1 MSNTE
6 ANSSRNDEF
15 HLPAMPSAD
24 WEMNVFLNELADELT
39 EGDLKKMKHFLKG
52 FKGSG
57 KAVLEL
63 IKDPLDLFQ
72 HLQHRLILTRDNI
85 VFLQAMLWH
94 TRRKDLHNKFVK
106 FAKKRGNIVHFFAP
120 SDKPENGYEFIKFHI
135 SGREKMDRHK
145 LEELRMLVSYALCIP
160 VEFVIANGIEA
171 TNSIMVTF
179 MVPEGYANLFSD
191 LDNKDK
197 EYLGSKGVDAIWYNG
212 QLINCID
219 VEATVDNESITKD
232 EEVKI
237 LLDQKSKLDQDV
249 ESLQIQVLKLDQS
262 LRQCQK
268 NVAMVHEKSKN
279 VILTTTSA
287 LIQTF
292 VDMKHTP
299 EALSLQAIALKNSIR
314 YCSHVLRKIEAKGYD
329 TDLIK
334 SLVEANVVM
343 TKTKMTSHH
352 AWIETQQ
359 QQMINKLKQDLG
371 VLRFERD
378 KLAYFMNV
386 GIDNPVLTENEE
398 FFMRVLALDV
408 PVQLNVTNTATTEIS
423 MKIQKEP
430 MDLIA
435 LDKKKDLMAAIF
447 RKWEHTLNET
457 ERQILI
463 KKFVS
468 PTFVQKSFKDTSLLE
483 YLWALRIKLNPR
495 ADFLEWIINILV
507 EIKRFGLFDDWIKQ
521 YNLLVK
527 AFTGEG
533 EDIEHEDDA
542 AGPGFNEKGR
552 KGKHTKQRQAAIESP
567 TILEAMNE
575 TLKRI
580 ETMVERNVKM
590 TERFTS
596 GIPEYNGF
604 LGKSVSGHQYDL
616 SKLFHSSS
624 FPKV

>member
-1 MSNTE
+1 M
-6 ANSSRNDEF
+6 
-15 HLPAMPSAD
+15 
-24 WEMNVFLNELADELT
+24 
-39 EGDLKKMKHFLKG
+39 
-52 FKGSG
+52 
-57 KAVLEL
+57 
-63 IKDPLDLFQ
+63 
-72 HLQHRLILTRDNI
+72 
-85 VFLQAMLWH
+85 
-94 TRRKDLHNKFVK
+94 
-106 FAKKRGNIVHFFAP
+106 
-120 SDKPENGYEFIKFHI
+120 
-135 SGREKMDRHK
+135 
-145 LEELRMLVSYALCIP
+145 
-160 VEFVIANGIEA
+160 
-171 TNSIMVTF
+171 
-179 MVPEGYANLFSD
+179 
-191 LDNKDK
+191 
-197 EYLGSKGVDAIWYNG
+197 
-212 QLINCID
+212 
-219 VEATVDNESITKD
+219 
-232 EEVKI
+232 KI

-590 TERFTS
+590 TERLTS
-596 GIPEYNGF
+596 GIPEYDGF
-604 LGKSVSGHQYDL
+604 LGKSVSGNQYDL
-616 SKLFHSSS
+616 SKLFHSSL